1 MGAGVN
7 KGRTVDKKVR
17 EVREGRS
24 WQDFGKTWIF
34 TLSKKASGGVILVDL
49 CFNRIVLTATL
60 KLDSKETRTE
70 QGNWEATGIIQARDE
85 LGQNG

>member
-1 MGAGVN
+1 M
-7 KGRTVDKKVR
+7 
-17 EVREGRS
+17 
-24 WQDFGKTWIF
+24 
-34 TLSKKASGGVILVDL
+34 SKKASGGVILVDV

-85 LGQNG
+85 LG